1 MKSTLKNMVLML
13 FVIALV
19 CSGAVAVVYSL
30 TKEPIAL
37 AQQNKAVEALRKA
50 LPEFDAIIDT
60 VEMKGCVIY
69 EVLKDEESVG
79 YAVKTTSPN
88 GFNGN
93 IELMV
98 GFLLDGTIHNI
109 EVLAQAETPGLGA
122 NMSSADNAL
131 QKSFVGKKASKMDM
145 RVKKDGGEVDALTA
159 ATISSRAYSEAVGFA
174 YEAVKQYESEN
185 TEQRGFDSTRFVEG
199 SSVVANELVDG
210 HLVEILGKD
219 DVTLGCVIYTS
230 AQGYSRAVPVSLAVF
245 FDTKATIV
253 DVAVVEQ
260 QETPSLGGKMT
271 EEDGVLLQ
279 SVKGKDASRLN
290 FALRNSGGDIDAITS
305 ATISSRA
312 YAQAVEE
319 AYETYKKVNL

>member
-1 MKSTLKNMVLML
+1 
-13 FVIALV
+13 
-19 CSGAVAVVYSL
+19 
-30 TKEPIAL
+30 
-37 AQQNKAVEALRKA
+37 
-50 LPEFDAIIDT
+50 
-60 VEMKGCVIY
+60 
-69 EVLKDEESVG
+69 
-79 YAVKTTSPN
+79 
-88 GFNGN
+88 
-93 IELMV
+93 
-98 GFLLDGTIHNI
+98 
-109 EVLAQAETPGLGA
+109 
-122 NMSSADNAL
+122 
-131 QKSFVGKKASKMDM
+131 
-145 RVKKDGGEVDALTA
+145 
-159 ATISSRAYSEAVGFA
+159 
-174 YEAVKQYESEN
+174 
-185 TEQRGFDSTRFVEG
+185 VEG

-312 YAQAVEE
+312 YANALKA
-319 AYETYKKVNL
+319 AYEEYKTLIAK

>member
-19 CSGAVAVVYSL
+19 CSGAVAVVFQL
-30 TKEPIAL
+30 TEEPIAL
-37 AQQNKAVEALRKA
+37 AQQNKAVEALRNT
-50 LPEFDAIIDT
+50 LPEFDTIIDT
-60 VEMKGCVIY
+60 VEMDGCVIY
-69 EVLKDEESVG
+69 EVLKDEEFVG
-79 YAVKTTSPN
+79 YAVKTLSPN
-88 GFNGN
+88 GFNGD

-98 GFLLDGTIHNI
+98 GFNADGIINNI
-109 EVLAQAETPGLGA
+109 EVLSQAETPGLGA

-131 QKSFVGKKASKMDM
+131 LKSFVGKKASKMDM

-159 ATISSRAYSEAVGFA
+159 ATISSRAYAEAVGFA
-174 YEAVKQYESEN
+174 YEAVKKYESEN
-185 TEQRGFDSTRFVEG
+185 TEQGGFNATCFVEG
-199 SSVVANELVDG
+199 SSVVGNEVIDG
-210 HLVEILGKD
+210 NLVEIIGKD
-219 DVTLGCVIYTS
+219 DQRIGCVIYTS

-245 FDTKATIV
+245 FDTNSTIV

-271 EEDGVLLQ
+271 EEGNVLLS
-279 SVKGKDASRLN
+279 SVKGKDASKLN

-312 YAQAVEE
+312 YAKAVEE